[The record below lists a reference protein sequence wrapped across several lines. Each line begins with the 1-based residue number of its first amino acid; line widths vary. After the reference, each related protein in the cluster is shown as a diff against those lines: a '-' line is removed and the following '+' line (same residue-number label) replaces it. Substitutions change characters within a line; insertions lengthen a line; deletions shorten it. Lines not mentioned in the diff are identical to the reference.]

1 MEILSN
7 NFKQKLSNKYCC
19 EVCDYYTDRKSNLNN
34 HLHSKK
40 HQKEINGNAKLS
52 NNFICNLCDKS
63 FITNSGLW
71 KHKKKCIDLQS
82 NTIIQTNINDINK
95 DDLIITLLQQNKDL
109 LEVLKIGTHNTTN
122 SHNNN
127 KSFNLQFFLN
137 ETCKNAMN
145 IGDFVDSIKLKLT
158 DLEKVGE
165 LGYVNGISDI
175 IINSLKQLDVT
186 ERPLHCTDP
195 KRETIYIKD
204 EDKWQK
210 ENDDKKKLCK
220 FIRKVANKNIY
231 MIQEFKAKY
240 PDCLQSDSR
249 FSDKYNKICLESFK
263 LYDNEKEEKII
274 ANIAKH
280 VIIDKTN

>member
-1 MEILSN
+1 MLTEKSSKFVCEKCNYNTN
-7 NFKQKLSNKYCC
+7 NKFDFNKHLTTLKHLNIDKCLQK
-19 EVCDYYTDRKSNLNN
+19 NLNKSQPVFCN
-34 HLHSKK
+34 CGKKFSCRQSLHV
-40 HQKEINGNAKLS
+40 
-52 NNFICNLCDKS
+52 
-63 FITNSGLW
+63 
-71 KHKKKCIDLQS
+71 HKKKCIDLQS

-220 FIRKVANKNIY
+220 FIRKIANKNIH
-231 MIQEFKAKY
+231 MIQEYKAKH